1 MKNLN
6 KALVASAVFAALSA
20 GNAYAGVEACISVF
34 KGDPVADATF
44 GTQQPNFQPA
54 DCRTAGGALQPG
66 IAGDVGTVAFEV
78 VRDTHINLENTGFE
92 ATHGL
97 NVAYVPT
104 SDIPGGSRITVH
116 LHGNSKTSATGA
128 RTEVAGSALFD
139 AANNNQI
146 FLLGREGQVNST
158 QLRILATSDGVLN
171 NRDTATFIVQSG
183 ITIPAGTRLYFSK
196 TNGSITPISVRAKF
210 DSCTTTQTFADI
222 QMSVSRAATD
232 NNQNIEG
239 GVTAEK
245 FTVLEIAPQHRAYR
259 GNAAGTMGLTAQRGT
274 VDVLTRDFQDTRYWF
289 VDHNVPENYLR
300 NNSTPYAHAGQ
311 SGVDVFGRDDQVS
324 LDHTAYDSGLATCV
338 HNNDV
343 ANRDCS
349 TGAQSGASLRDD
361 YRVSRDNRQRY
372 LDVINEAY
380 FTRVA
385 MDVGVPFSNLHRVQS
400 TFATESHRTHGAE
413 RIGMYENYTAAAAPT
428 KDQRSYFSDAIRFQP
443 TGSYLANLNQ
453 MYPLPFNALFDAS
466 GTRNFFIALT
476 PDRTLTNDA
485 RRLNFNFNVDV
496 NYQIV
501 FADSVGLQGQSDTSV
516 SYNNHCSGVEPTH
529 VVGTNGALLKAPYAV
544 DGPGNFIRVTNEA
557 THVGHVV
564 AEIFGESANGT
575 TGNRHVQDVYLGTV
589 PAKSSVVFNV
599 SDIVRAAQE
608 QKGYTGSN
616 GGYATNS
623 QTGFFANLTAAGTA
637 KPISAGYNQQASGA
651 RHTVTLTVTTE
662 QNKAHAVTVQRV
674 QGGVDRVMPI
684 FKPTKELV
692 YGQNGEPKL
701 TFSWQQ

>member
-34 KGDPVADATF
+34 KGDPVNDANF
-44 GTQQPNFQPA
+44 GTVIPNFQPA
-54 DCRTAGGALQPG
+54 DCRVNGGALHPG
-66 IAGDVGTVAFEV
+66 IAGDVGSVAYEV
-78 VRDTHINLENTGFE
+78 VRDTHINLENTGFD

-116 LHGNSKTSATGA
+116 LHGNSKTSANGD
-128 RTEVAGSALFD
+128 RTEVDGSALFD

-171 NRDTATFIVQSG
+171 DRDTATFIVQSG

-196 TNGSITPISVRAKF
+196 TNGQITPISIRTKF

-239 GVTAEK
+239 GVTAEN
-245 FTVLEIAPQHRAYR
+245 FTILEIAPQHRAYR
-259 GNAAGTMGLTAQRGT
+259 GNAAGTVGLTAQHGT

-289 VDHNVPENYLR
+289 VDHIQPENYLR
-300 NNSTPYAHAGQ
+300 NNSTPYAHEAQ
-311 SGVDVFGRDDQVS
+311 SGVDVFGRDDDVS
-324 LDHTAYDSGLATCV
+324 LDHTAYDSGLQTCA
-338 HNNDV
+338 HNNNV
-343 ANRDCS
+343 NNLDCT
-349 TGAQSGASLRDD
+349 TGAQSGADFRDD
-361 YRVSRDNRQRY
+361 YRVTRDNRQRY
-372 LDVINEAY
+372 LDVINEAH
-380 FTRVA
+380 FTRVNL
-385 MDVGVPFSNLHRVQS
+385 DVGVPFSNQHRVQS
-400 TFATESHRTHGAE
+400 TFATEHHRSHGAE
-413 RIGMYENYTAAAAPT
+413 RIGMYESYNAAAAPT
-428 KDQRSYFSDAIRFQP
+428 KEERNYFSDAIRFQP

-453 MYPLPFNALFDAS
+453 MYPLPFNALFDQS
-466 GTRNFFIALT
+466 GTRNFFLALT
-476 PDRTLTNDA
+476 PDRTLSNDA
-485 RRLNFNFNVDV
+485 RRLNFNFGVDV

-501 FADSVGLQGQSDTSV
+501 FSDNIGLQGQSDTNV
-516 SYNNHCSGVEPTH
+516 NYNNHCTGVEPTH
-529 VVGTNGALLKAPYAV
+529 VVSTNGALLKAPYAV
-544 DGPGNFIRVTNEA
+544 SGPGNFIRVTNEA

-564 AEIFGESANGT
+564 AEIFGESADGT

-599 SDIVRAAQE
+599 TDIVRAAQE
-608 QKGYTGSN
+608 QKGYSGAD
-616 GGYATNS
+616 GGYSTNS
-623 QTGFFANLTAAGTA
+623 QQGFHANLTDAGKA
-637 KPISAGYNQQASGA
+637 KPISAGYNQQAAGN

-662 QNKAHAVTVQRV
+662 QNKAHAVTVQRIP
-674 QGGVDRVMPI
+674 GGVDRVMPI

-692 YGQNGEPKL
+692 YGQDGEPKL